1 MTQALIIGAATSGCS
16 RCAGRSRTA
25 SGAGPALSKVAWG
38 RRSGSTTAATV
49 SGVGGLTA
57 TGQGAW
63 GSAHGPVSRCAGAH
77 AVTVSGGAVHRHPSH
92 GVRERMRPLFQVFR
106 GAYDR
111 CLRGCECVRHP
122 FPDVRERLRP
132 RFKVCVCIRHPSDG
146 GVNAA
151 TAVSRCAEA
160 HTADISRF
168 GSAHGSPCAPAGP
181 PARTGRSSRWRW
193 RADAPPP
200 SLPDQPDQIG
210 VTVTVTVGVAVA
222 STVGVT
228 PICSRSISCSG
239 LTLVFCL
246 AVGSLTSRE

>member
-49 SGVGGLTA
+49 SGGGLTA